1 MKTSLRWRWG
11 LALVVLLAVG
21 WAGPAV
27 ADQAVPE
34 SLTVA
39 EARKLI
45 ANPPPLYHDLHGVW
59 LPLDNLK
66 TLDPEVAAVISET
79 MGAVSLNGLTTLDAP
94 TAAAL
99 ARHQPVAVFGR
110 ADLRLNGLRELAPEA
125 AEALAAHDGKVLLHS
140 LEQLTSVPLAEKLAG
155 QWGEL
160 RLGLT
165 DLSPEI
171 AAILATNKGVAEDRT
186 RPGVVHRRRDQAASV
201 LRLDRIE
208 SLTQETAA
216 ALTGHQGVLV
226 LNGLTTIDP
235 PVAVALAKRSG
246 TLVLNGLLSISTAA
260 ATALATFPGEL
271 VLKGVTALTPETA
284 AALAKHPGR
293 LHLTGLTEVS
303 PEVRAAFTTHN
314 NVRLPRLPK
323 DIRQASS
330 ANPLSQA
337 E

>member
-1 MKTSLRWRWG
+1 MKTSFWWRWG

-21 WAGPAV
+21 GAGPAV

-39 EARKLI
+39 EARKLM

-110 ADLRLNGLRELAPEA
+110 ADLRLNGLRELTPEA

-201 LRLDRIE
+201 LRLDGLSRL
-208 SLTQETAA
+208 SPAA
-216 ALTGHQGVLV
+216 AEALAAHRGVLV
-226 LNGLTTIDP
+226 LNGLLTIDEA
-235 PVAVALAKRSG
+235 VAVALAKRTG
-246 TLVLNGLLSISTAA
+246 TLVLNGLPSISTDAA
-260 ATALATFPGEL
+260 RALAAFSGEL
-271 VLKGVTALTPETA
+271 VLKGIRDLDPETA
-284 AALAKHPGR
+284 AVLAKHSGR
-293 LHLTGLTEVS
+293 LHLTGLRNLPGEARS
-303 PEVRAAFTTHN
+303 ILAGHPS
-314 NVRLPRLPK
+314 VRLPRA
-323 DIRQASS
+323 RRSAASR
-330 ANPLSQA
+330 
-337 E
+337 